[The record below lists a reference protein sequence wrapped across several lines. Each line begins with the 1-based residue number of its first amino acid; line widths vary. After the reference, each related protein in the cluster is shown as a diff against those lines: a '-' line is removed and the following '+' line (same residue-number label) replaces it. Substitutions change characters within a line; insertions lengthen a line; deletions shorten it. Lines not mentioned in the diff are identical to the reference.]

1 MKKSLLLI
9 FGVLGLVSLMAES
22 GPKRSS
28 ILSKLGLADE
38 PMCCDISVC
47 CADSSPSCCDISTC
61 CAIPVGC
68 CSAPTVQN
76 EEKVTSEP
84 TSKSGK

>member
-1 MKKSLLLI
+1 MKKGLLLI

-47 CADSSPSCCDISTC
+47 CTDNSSSCCDITTC
-61 CAIPVGC
+61 CTIPVGC
-68 CSAPTVQN
+68 CASSAVQN
-76 EEKVTSEP
+76 EERIKSESTSQV
-84 TSKSGK
+84 SK